1 MNNGAGKIF
10 HRKKKALSKFHYFFY
25 SKSLAHDFTTIS
37 SAQDNLPM
45 KMQNYI
51 VRTRSLLSRG
61 FSIVQHFGN

>member
-1 MNNGAGKIF
+1 MEPVKFSIE
-10 HRKKKALSKFHYFFY
+10 KKSTFKVSLFFFY

-37 SAQDNLPM
+37 SAQDNLPK